1 VSANP
6 SGRSLHERFE
16 SVWGPWP
23 GLVGA
28 TATVNHTSIGRR
40 FIVTALIFFA
50 IAGVMAMLLR
60 TQLAVPDNDFLD
72 HDTYNA
78 LFTMHGTMMMFLF
91 AVPIGEGLAIYLIP
105 KMIGARDQV
114 FPRLGAF
121 AYWCYLFG
129 ALLLLSSF
137 LFSLA
142 PDGGWF
148 MYPPLVSAE
157 ISPER
162 NTDFWLLGVTFV
174 EISAI
179 ATAVE
184 VIVTV
189 LQTRAPG
196 MAINRMPLF
205 AWYILIMAFMIIFG
219 FPPLIAGSILLELE
233 RAFDLPF
240 FIAERGGDPILW
252 QHLFWLFGHPEVY
265 IILLPALAVISTVL
279 PVFSGRPIVGYNWI
293 VIGILALGFLSF
305 GLWVHHMY
313 AVGIPHT
320 ALGFFSAATLAVAI
334 PTGIQIFAWI
344 ATLMLGRP
352 RLSVPMLFI
361 LGFFFIFTIGG
372 LTGVMLGIVPFD
384 WQVHDTHFVV
394 AHFHYVLVGGTVFP
408 IFAGI
413 YYWLPHFSGRMPS
426 PTLGKT
432 VFWLFFIGFNLTFL
446 VMHVTG
452 FLGMPRRV
460 YTYAAE
466 LGWHWTNLLSTLGAF
481 VMTAGVALFAL
492 DLLLHFRHGRRA
504 PPNPWESDGLEWA
517 MRLPPGN
524 YNFISQPFVT
534 DRNPLWQEPD
544 LGERIER
551 GDFYLADP
559 SAGRRETMGTDVY
572 TGAPTQVIQLA
583 QNSWLPLAT
592 ALCVAVF
599 FVGFLLREY
608 WLAGIGAV
616 LTAVAALI
624 WAWHN
629 QDRRVPDELDAGL
642 GLRLPVHYASRSAPG
657 ILGLGITLL
666 ADATLFASLLFGLFF
681 LLTVAPGV
689 PMELPEPACA
699 DAGLWALLL
708 LPASSL
714 AMVWAVRAAA
724 AAATVRLRFALAAAV
739 LLALTFV
746 ALVWVILRGFA
757 PEPQSHGYWAM
768 VYVLAFYVFI
778 HQAIAIMAA
787 AFASVR
793 AAFGFVTPRRLLD
806 LRAAALLWHY
816 TSTAG
821 VLAFGAIFLA
831 HRAMAA
837 VAG

>member
-1 VSANP
+1 MSRTA
-6 SGRSLHERFE
+6 SGQSLHERFE

-23 GLVGA
+23 GLIGA
-28 TATVNHTSIGRR
+28 AGSVNHTSVGRR
-40 FIVTALIFFA
+40 FIVTALVFFA
-50 IAGVMAMLLR
+50 LAGLMAMLLR

-72 HDTYNA
+72 HETYNA
-78 LFTMHGTMMMFLF
+78 LFTMHGTAMMFLF

-137 LFSLA
+137 FFALA
-142 PDGGWF
+142 PDSGWY
-148 MYPPLVSAE
+148 MYPPLASAE

-162 NTDFWLLGVTFV
+162 DTDFWLLGVTFI

-184 VIVTV
+184 VIVTI
-189 LQTRAPG
+189 LQARAPG

-205 AWYILIMAFMIIFG
+205 AWYILIMAFMIVFG

-233 RAFDLPF
+233 RSFDLPF

-265 IILLPALAVISTVL
+265 IILIPALAVISTVL
-279 PVFSGRPIVGYNWI
+279 PVFSRRPIVGYNWI
-293 VIGILALGFLSF
+293 VIGIVSLGFLSF

-313 AVGIPHT
+313 TVGIPHT
-320 ALGFFSAATLAVAI
+320 AMGFFSAATLAVAV

-352 RLSVPMLFI
+352 RLTVPMLFI
-361 LGFFFIFTIGG
+361 LGFFFIFTLGG
-372 LTGVMLGIVPFD
+372 LTGVMLGVVPFN

-408 IFAGI
+408 IFAGL
-413 YYWLPHFSGRMPS
+413 YYWLPHFSGRLPS

-446 VMHVTG
+446 IMHVTG

-460 YTYAAE
+460 YTYPAE
-466 LGWHWTNLLSTLGAF
+466 LGWQWTNLISTLGGF
-481 VMTAGVALFAL
+481 IMTAGIALFVL
-492 DLLLHFRHGRRA
+492 DLLLHFGYGRRA
-504 PPNPWESDGLEWA
+504 SPNPWQSDGLEWA

-524 YNFISQPFVT
+524 YNFISQPIVS
-534 DRNPLWQEPD
+534 DRNPLWKEPD
-544 LGERIER
+544 LAQRIER
-551 GDFYLADP
+551 GEFYLADP
-559 SAGRRETMGTDVY
+559 SAGRRETMGTDIY
-572 TGAPTQVIQLA
+572 SGEPTQVIQLA
-583 QNSWLPLAT
+583 RNTWIPLAS

-599 FVGFLLREY
+599 FVGLLLREY
-608 WLAGIGAV
+608 WLAGIGAA
-616 LTAVAALI
+616 LTTVAALV
-624 WAWHN
+624 WAWQN
-629 QDRRVPDELDAGL
+629 QDRSVPDELDAGL

-657 ILGLGITLL
+657 ILGLSTTLM
-666 ADATLFASLLFGLFF
+666 ADAALFGSLLFGLFF
-681 LLTVAPGV
+681 LLTVAPGA
-689 PMELPEPACA
+689 PARLPEPAYGA
-699 DAGLWALLL
+699 AGLWSLLL
-708 LPASSL
+708 LPVGSL
-714 AMVWAVRAAA
+714 AMIGAVRAAA
-724 AAATVRLRFALAAAV
+724 AGNLVRLGLALGAAV
-739 LLALTFV
+739 LLALAFI
-746 ALVWVILRGFA
+746 AIAWIILRGFA

-768 VYVLAFYVFI
+768 VYALAFYVFI
-778 HQAIAIMAA
+778 HQGMAILSAL
-787 AFASVR
+787 FAYVR
-793 AAFGFVTPRRLLD
+793 AGWGFVTRTRVLD
-806 LRAAALLWHY
+806 VRVAALLWHY
-816 TSTAG
+816 TSTVG

-831 HRAMAA
+831 HRA